1 MVVEFSRA
9 GLAFLACLKFLKKCL
24 AQGLEHLE
32 ITIIH
37 HMKANKTLYQM
48 VSKLNQSKIHQES
61 YSNFVISIESDFF
74 RICSFMVLIGCVMVL
89 TLVPFDR

>member
-9 GLAFLACLKFLKKCL
+9 GLAFLACLKLFKKSL

-32 ITIIH
+32 KTIIH
-37 HMKANKTLYQM
+37 HLKANKILYQM

-61 YSNFVISIESDFF
+61 YSKIVISIESDFF
-74 RICSFMVLIGCVMVL
+74 SNLLFYGSYLLCDD
-89 TLVPFDR
+89 FDSGTIR